1 MGTAIDGTAIDQV
14 LRDAVDSGAVPHVAA
29 IAASRDGVIY
39 EGSAGLRAA
48 GESDPV
54 TVDTLFR
61 IMSMTK
67 MPAHGSRAPAG
78 GEGPPRPGGTRR

>member
-1 MGTAIDGTAIDQV
+1 MLPQ
-14 LRDAVDSGAVPHVAA
+14 PHVAA

-54 TVDTLFR
+54 TVDTR
-61 IMSMTK
+61 VE
-67 MPAHGSRAPAG
+67 RVVQRPAG
-78 GEGPPRPGGTRR
+78 G